1 MELKKWHTLVGIG
14 ATLVAAVFWSGYY
27 ADQSWNQA
35 KAVAELAMKASSNKK
50 TILEMELQRICEKY
64 GRVWPCT
71 DAGMIDVDK
80 ARFNLYKGWWEEER
94 RRLDKQMGG

>member
-1 MELKKWHTLVGIG
+1 MELKQWSIIIGIG
-14 ATLVAAVFWSGYY
+14 ATLGSG
-27 ADQSWNQA
+27 AFFLERHWNQA
-35 KAVAELAMKASSNKK
+35 AAVADLAMKATSNKK

-64 GRVWPCT
+64 ARVWPCT
-71 DAGMIDVDK
+71 DTSMTDQDK